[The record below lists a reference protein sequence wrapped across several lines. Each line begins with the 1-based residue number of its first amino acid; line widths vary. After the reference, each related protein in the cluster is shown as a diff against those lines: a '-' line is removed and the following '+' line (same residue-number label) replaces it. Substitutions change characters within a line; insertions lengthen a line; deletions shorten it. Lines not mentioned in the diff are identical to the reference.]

1 MRYNLFKECWNYRF
15 KMVHA
20 NYLVIGSGV
29 AGLTYAIKIA
39 QRFPNKT
46 VIIVTKADEQE
57 SNTKYAQGGV
67 AVVLDLEEDS
77 FQKHIQDTLVAG
89 DGLCDEAVVEMVI
102 KEGPQRLKEL
112 IHWGASFDL
121 NESGELDLG
130 LEGGHSEYRVVHHKD
145 ITGLEVERVLLQQ
158 VHKLSN
164 VTVLSHHFALDL
176 ITEHHLDIPE
186 SKNIT
191 CYGAYVL
198 NQKTGDIITITAD
211 STLLA
216 SGGIGRVYGHTTNP
230 IIATGDGIAMAYRAK
245 ALIKDMEFV
254 QFHPTALYNNK
265 DGRSF
270 LISEA
275 VRGFG
280 AILRDKNGHRFM
292 PDYDKRAELA
302 SRDIV
307 SQSIDAE
314 LKKSGD
320 SHVFLDCTHLDTN
333 EFKKHFP
340 NIYQECSFKHIN
352 IEKDWIPVVP
362 ASHYLCGGIVVDK
375 NGQTSVTNLFACGE
389 CSRTGLHGANRLASN
404 SLLEALVYA
413 HNIFKYH
420 TEHPPDKNNLNIPDW
435 NDEGTSITK
444 ENILI
449 QHNLTQLQS
458 LMRNYVGIVR
468 SNNRLEKAVKHLD
481 LIYNEVEELYK
492 NAKVNTA
499 LCELRNMVNVAHL
512 IICQSLERKHNKG
525 GYYNIDYTETGK
537 ESPIQVPL

>member
-1 MRYNLFKECWNYRF
+1 VHYNLFKECWNYRN
-15 KMVHA
+15 KMVQA

-29 AGLTYAIKIA
+29 AGLTYAVKIA

-77 FQKHIQDTLVAG
+77 FKKHIQDTLVAG

-112 IHWGASFDL
+112 MHWGASFDV
-121 NESGELDLG
+121 NESGKLDLG

-145 ITGLEVERVLLQQ
+145 VTGLEVERVLLKQ

-176 ITEHHLDIPE
+176 ITEHHLNIPE

-198 NQKTGDIITITAD
+198 NQKKGDIITIKAD

-230 IIATGDGIAMAYRAK
+230 TIATGDGIAMAYRAK
-245 ALIKDMEFV
+245 AEIKDMEFV

-292 PDYDKRAELA
+292 PIYDIRAELA

-320 SHVFLDCTHLDTN
+320 TNVFLDCTHLDIN
-333 EFKKHFP
+333 AFKNHFP
-340 NIYQECSFKHIN
+340 NIYQECLTNHIDV
-352 IEKDWIPVVP
+352 EKDWIPVVP

-375 NGQTSVTNLFACGE
+375 KGQTSVANLFACGE

-413 HNIFKYH
+413 HNIFEYH
-420 TEHPPDKNNLNIPDW
+420 TAHPPDLNYKNIPKW
-435 NDEGTSITK
+435 NDEGTSIPK
-444 ENILI
+444 EYILI
-449 QHNLTQLQS
+449 QHNLKQLQA
-458 LMRNYVGIVR
+458 LMRDYVGIVR
-468 SNNRLEKAVKHLD
+468 SNNRLTKAARHLD

-492 NAKVNTA
+492 SAKINTT

-512 IICQSLERKHNKG
+512 IIRQSLEQKQNKG
-525 GYYNIDYTETGK
+525 GYYNKDNARTDK
-537 ESPIQVPL
+537 ESPIKVPL